1 MKAGKTLV
9 ELAQELQRR
18 AESKVDF
25 VAKTEALYVE
35 PNAQTLVV
43 TPDTGSAASYPMT
56 PYFQGQ
62 LGSWAGIP
70 AKYAAQMRES
80 APALLAVNFNEW
92 LHNPATRANRMIR
105 VLDQN
110 ARAFLSDRYHR
121 VDNEDIAQAVLPV
134 LLESEE
140 IRVVSCDVTDSRLYL
155 KALFPKVEAEVK
167 VGDAVQA
174 GVMISNSEIG
184 MGRVVVQPLV
194 YRLVC
199 SNGMVSNDSG
209 LSRYHVGRRVEGD
222 GRDVHELFRDETLA
236 ADDRALMMKLQDVV
250 RAAGDQAAFG
260 RLVSRM
266 RAATEGPVVER
277 PVEAVR
283 VLGRAVGLL
292 QGEQDNVLEALI
304 RGQDYTRWG
313 VLNAVTSVANTA
325 ESYDRASELEQ
336 LGGRV
341 LDLPARD
348 WQVIAEAA

>member
-184 MGRVVVQPLV
+184 MGRVVVQPWSIAWCARTGWSRTTRGCRV
-194 YRLVC
+194 ITSGGASRATG
-199 SNGMVSNDSG
+199 GMSTSCFAT
-209 LSRYHVGRRVEGD
+209 RRWRRTTGR
-222 GRDVHELFRDETLA
+222 
-236 ADDRALMMKLQDVV
+236 
-250 RAAGDQAAFG
+250 
-260 RLVSRM
+260 
-266 RAATEGPVVER
+266 
-277 PVEAVR
+277 
-283 VLGRAVGLL
+283 
-292 QGEQDNVLEALI
+292 
-304 RGQDYTRWG
+304 
-313 VLNAVTSVANTA
+313 
-325 ESYDRASELEQ
+325 
-336 LGGRV
+336 
-341 LDLPARD
+341 
-348 WQVIAEAA
+348 